1 MSTYQEKAKQCKCCG
16 KHVPLPTVLK
26 EYNGVCLCPTTFAN
40 VVEYKR
46 LWKTIGSRPPGNI
59 RKHFS
64 DYVQQ
69 LVEKTIDKNNEGD
82 INEHK

>member
-1 MSTYQEKAKQCKCCG
+1 MSIYQEKAKACKCCG

-26 EYNGVCLCPTTFAN
+26 EYNNISLCPTTFAN
-40 VVEYKR
+40 VIEYKR
-46 LWKTIGSRPPGNI
+46 IWTAAGKRPPGNI

-69 LVEKTIDKNNEGD
+69 LVEETIDKKEDGTLQ
-82 INEHK
+82 